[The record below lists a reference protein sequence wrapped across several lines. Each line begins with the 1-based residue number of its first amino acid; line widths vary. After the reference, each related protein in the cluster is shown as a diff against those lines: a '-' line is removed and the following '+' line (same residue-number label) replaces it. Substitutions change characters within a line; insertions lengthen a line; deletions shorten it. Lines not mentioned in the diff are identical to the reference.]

1 MPFEMLFFVIACLI
15 PSFLISFLATA
26 AMRKLAPR
34 WGLIDQPAQRKVHI
48 TPTPLGGGV
57 GIWLGVII
65 PIVCAQLIALV
76 LVKSGSNPSWIPA
89 ELIVHLDGV
98 LYRSEQLWM
107 VLAGGT
113 VLAVMGLLDDK
124 LNISW
129 KPRLIIQLLVAG
141 GLVMGGIRG
150 SLFIQQPWIGMLLTV
165 AWIIV
170 LVNSLNFLDNMD
182 GLTSGI
188 GLIAAILFAIIML
201 RFTGEPRWLVAGV
214 LLVLAGAIAG
224 FLCHNWPPA
233 KIFMGDSGSYFIG
246 LILSTMT
253 ILGTFYPGTTPT
265 GDVIVNRHVILAPLC
280 ILAIPLYDFCTVMII
295 RLKEGRSPFHADK
308 SHFSHRLVE
317 LGLSKPAT
325 VLTIHLAT
333 LTTGIGGLILYE
345 VSSWCAALLVILMI
359 LCVLSIVTIL
369 ENVGRKNRE

>member
-1 MPFEMLFFVIACLI
+1 MLFFVFACSV
-15 PSFLISFLATA
+15 PAFVISFLATA
-26 AMRKLAPR
+26 LMRKLAPR
-34 WGLIDQPAQRKVHI
+34 WGLIDQPAHRKVHV

-57 GIWLGVII
+57 GIWMGVVI
-65 PIVCAQLIALV
+65 PIASAQLIAFLI
-76 LVKSGSNPSWIPA
+76 LKSGITPA
-89 ELIVHLDGV
+89 WLPRELTPHLEGV
-98 LYRSEQLWM
+98 LYRSQQLWM
-107 VLAGGT
+107 VLGGGT
-113 VLAVMGLLDDK
+113 VLAVMGLLDDRF
-124 LNISW
+124 NISW
-129 KPRLIIQLLVAG
+129 KPRLIIQLLVAI
-141 GLVMGGIRG
+141 GLVLGGVRG
-150 SLFIQQPWIGMLLTV
+150 TLFVQQPWVGMALTV
-165 AWIIV
+165 VWIIV

-188 GLIAAILFAIIML
+188 GLIAAVLFAMIML
-201 RFTGEPRWLVAGV
+201 RYTGEPRWLVAGV
-214 LLVLAGAIAG
+214 LLVLAGSIAG

-253 ILGTFYPGTTPT
+253 VLGTFYSGHSSA
-265 GDVIVNRHVILAPLC
+265 GDSEGARHVILAPLC

-317 LGLSKPAT
+317 LGLSKRDT

-333 LTTGIGGLILYE
+333 LTTGVGGLILYE
-345 VSSWCAALLVILMI
+345 VSTWNAALLIILMI

-369 ENVGRKNRE
+369 ENVGRKNRNE

>member
-1 MPFEMLFFVIACLI
+1 MLFFVFACLV
-15 PSFLISFLATA
+15 PAFVISFLATA
-26 AMRKLAPR
+26 LMRKFAPR
-34 WGLIDQPAQRKVHI
+34 WGLIDQPAQRKVHV

-65 PIVCAQLIALV
+65 PIAAAQLIAFLI
-76 LVKSGSNPSWIPA
+76 LKSGSTPAWIPR
-89 ELIVHLDGV
+89 ELTPHLEGV
-98 LYRSEQLWM
+98 LYRSQQLWM
-107 VLAGGT
+107 VLGGGT

-124 LNISW
+124 LNLSW
-129 KPRLIIQLLVAG
+129 KPRLIIQLLVAISLVLG
-141 GLVMGGIRG
+141 GVRG
-150 SLFIQQPWIGMLLTV
+150 TLFVQQPWVGMALTV
-165 AWIIV
+165 VWIIV

-188 GLIAAILFAIIML
+188 GLIAAVLFAIIML
-201 RFTGEPRWLVAGV
+201 RYTGEPRWLVAGV

-246 LILSTMT
+246 LLLSTMT
-253 ILGTFYPGTTPT
+253 VLGTFYSGNSPA
-265 GDVIVNRHVILAPLC
+265 GDSEGARHVILAPLC
-280 ILAIPLYDFCTVMII
+280 ILTIPLYDFCTVMLI

-317 LGLSKPAT
+317 LGLSKRDT

-333 LTTGIGGLILYE
+333 LTTGVAGLILYE
-345 VSSWCAALLVILMI
+345 VSTWNAALLIILMI

-369 ENVGRKNRE
+369 ENVGRKNRNE

>member
-1 MPFEMLFFVIACLI
+1 MLFFVFACLV

-26 AMRKLAPR
+26 AMRKLAPK
-34 WGLIDQPAQRKVHI
+34 WGLIDQPAQRKVHAN
-48 TPTPLGGGV
+48 PTPLGGGV
-57 GIWLGVII
+57 GIWLGVIV
-65 PIVCAQLIALV
+65 PIAIAQLCV
-76 LVKSGSNPSWIPA
+76 LMIVKSGTTPSWVPP
-89 ELIVHLDGV
+89 ELVPHLQGV
-98 LYRSEQLWM
+98 LYRSQLLWA
-107 VLAGGT
+107 VLGGGT
-113 VLAVMGLLDDK
+113 ILSMMGLLDDK

-129 KPRLIIQLLVAG
+129 KPRLIIQLLVAL
-141 GLVMGGIRG
+141 GLVLAGVRG
-150 SLFIQQPWIGMLLTV
+150 TLFIQQPWIGILLST

-188 GLIAAILFAIIML
+188 GLIASVMFALIML
-201 RFTGEPRWLVAGV
+201 RYTGEPRWLVAGV
-214 LLVLAGAIAG
+214 LLVLAGSISG

-253 ILGTFYPGTTPT
+253 ILGTFYSGNTPLGESVT
-265 GDVIVNRHVILAPLC
+265 SRHVILAPLC
-280 ILAIPLYDFCTVMII
+280 ILAIPLYDFCTVMLI

-317 LGLSKPAT
+317 LGLSKRDT

-333 LTTGIGGLILYE
+333 LTTGVGGLILYE
-345 VSSWCAALLVILMI
+345 VTSWNAALLIILMVV
-359 LCVLSIVTIL
+359 CVLSIVTIL

>member
-1 MPFEMLFFVIACLI
+1 MLFFVIACLV
-15 PSFLISFLATA
+15 PSFLISFLATG
-26 AMRKLAPR
+26 AMRKLAPK

-48 TPTPLGGGV
+48 NPTPLGGGV
-57 GIWLGVII
+57 GIWLGVIL
-65 PIVCAQLIALV
+65 PIAVAQLTVLV
-76 LVKSGSNPSWIPA
+76 IVKSGATPTWIPQ
-89 ELIVHLDGV
+89 ELVPHLEGV
-98 LYRSEQLWM
+98 LYRSGQLWA

-129 KPRLIIQLLVAG
+129 KPRLVIQLLVAF
-141 GLVMGGIRG
+141 GLVLAGVRG
-150 SLFIQQPWIGMLLTV
+150 TLFIQQPWIGILLTV
-165 AWIIV
+165 VWIIV

-188 GLIAAILFAIIML
+188 GLIAAVLFALIML

-214 LLVLAGAIAG
+214 LLVLAGSIAG

-253 ILGTFYPGTTPT
+253 ILGTFYPGDLPE
-265 GDVIVNRHVILAPLC
+265 GASVASRHVILAPLC

-317 LGLSKPAT
+317 LGLSKRDT

-333 LTTGIGGLILYE
+333 LTTGVGGLILYE
-345 VSSWCAALLVILMI
+345 VSSWSAALLVILMI

>member
-1 MPFEMLFFVIACLI
+1 MLIEMLFFVIACLV
-15 PSFLISFLATA
+15 PSFFISFLATA

-34 WGLIDQPAQRKVHI
+34 WGLIDQPAQRKMHL

-65 PIVCAQLIALV
+65 PIVCAQLIAFV
-76 LVKSGSNPSWIPA
+76 IVKSDLDPSWIPA
-89 ELIVHLDGV
+89 ELLPHLEGV
-98 LYRSEQLWM
+98 LYRSGQLWL

-113 VLAVMGLLDDK
+113 ILAVMGLLDDK

-141 GLVMGGIRG
+141 GLVWGGIRG
-150 SLFIQQPWIGMLLTV
+150 TLFIQQPWIGMLLTV

-188 GLIAAILFAIIML
+188 GLIAAILFALIML
-201 RFTGEPRWLVAGV
+201 RYTGEPRWLVAGI
-214 LLVLAGAIAG
+214 LLVLAGSIAG

-253 ILGTFYPGTTPT
+253 ILGTFYPGESSD
-265 GDVIVNRHVILAPLC
+265 GESVLNRHVILAPLC

-317 LGLSKPAT
+317 LGLSKRDT

-345 VSSWCAALLVILMI
+345 VSSWNAALLVMLMI

>member
-1 MPFEMLFFVIACLI
+1 MLFFVFACLV
-15 PSFLISFLATA
+15 PAFVISFLATA
-26 AMRKLAPR
+26 LMRKFAPR
-34 WGLIDQPAQRKVHI
+34 WGLIDQPAQRKVHV

-65 PIVCAQLIALV
+65 PIAAAQLIAFLI
-76 LVKSGSNPSWIPA
+76 LKSGSTPAWIPR
-89 ELIVHLDGV
+89 ELTPHLEGV
-98 LYRSEQLWM
+98 LYRSQQLWM
-107 VLAGGT
+107 VLGGGT

-124 LNISW
+124 LNLSW
-129 KPRLIIQLLVAG
+129 KPRLIIQLLVAISLVLG
-141 GLVMGGIRG
+141 GVRG
-150 SLFIQQPWIGMLLTV
+150 TLFVQQPWVGMALTV
-165 AWIIV
+165 VWIIV

-188 GLIAAILFAIIML
+188 GLIAAVLFAIIML
-201 RFTGEPRWLVAGV
+201 RYTGEPRWLVAGV

-246 LILSTMT
+246 LLLSTMT
-253 ILGTFYPGTTPT
+253 VLGTFYSGNSPA
-265 GDVIVNRHVILAPLC
+265 GDSEGARHVILAPLC
-280 ILAIPLYDFCTVMII
+280 ILAIPLYDFCTVMLI

-317 LGLSKPAT
+317 LGLSKRDT

-333 LTTGIGGLILYE
+333 LTTGVAGLILYE
-345 VSSWCAALLVILMI
+345 VSTWNAALLIILMI

-369 ENVGRKNRE
+369 ENVGRKNRNE

>member
-1 MPFEMLFFVIACLI
+1 MLFFVFACLV
-15 PSFLISFLATA
+15 PAFVISFLATA
-26 AMRKLAPR
+26 LMRKLAPR
-34 WGLIDQPAQRKVHI
+34 WGLIDQPAQRKVHV

-57 GIWLGVII
+57 GIWMGVII
-65 PIVCAQLIALV
+65 PIASAQLIAWIIL
-76 LVKSGSNPSWIPA
+76 KSGSTPAWIPR
-89 ELIVHLDGV
+89 ELAPHLEGV
-98 LYRSEQLWM
+98 LYRSQQLWM
-107 VLAGGT
+107 VLGGGT
-113 VLAVMGLLDDK
+113 ILAVMGLLDDK

-129 KPRLIIQLLVAG
+129 KPRLIIQLLVAI
-141 GLVMGGIRG
+141 GLVLGGVRG
-150 SLFIQQPWIGMLLTV
+150 TLFVEQPWVGMALTV

-188 GLIAAILFAIIML
+188 GLIAAVLFAWIML
-201 RFTGEPRWLVAGV
+201 RYTGEPRWLVAGV

-246 LILSTMT
+246 LLLSTMT
-253 ILGTFYPGTTPT
+253 VLGTFYSGNYSA
-265 GDVIVNRHVILAPLC
+265 GASEGARHVILAPLC

-317 LGLSKPAT
+317 LGLSKRDT

-333 LTTGIGGLILYE
+333 LTTGVGGLILYE
-345 VSSWCAALLVILMI
+345 VSSWNAALLIILMI

-369 ENVGRKNRE
+369 ENVGRKNRNE

>member
-1 MPFEMLFFVIACLI
+1 MLFFVIACLV
-15 PSFLISFLATA
+15 PAFLISFLATA
-26 AMRKLAPR
+26 AMRKLAPQ
-34 WGLIDQPAQRKVHI
+34 WGLIDQPAQRKVHT

-57 GIWLGVII
+57 GIWLGVVV
-65 PIVCAQLIALV
+65 PIAVAQLIV
-76 LVKSGSNPSWIPA
+76 LVILKTGFTTSWIPE
-89 ELIVHLDGV
+89 ELVPHLEGV
-98 LYRSEQLWM
+98 LYRSGQLWT

-124 LNISW
+124 HNISW
-129 KPRLIIQLLVAG
+129 KPRLAIQLLVAFS
-141 GLVMGGIRG
+141 LVMAGVRG
-150 SLFIQQPWIGMLLTV
+150 TLFIQQPWVGIVLTV
-165 AWIIV
+165 AWIII

-188 GLIAAILFAIIML
+188 GLIAAVLFALIML

-214 LLVLAGAIAG
+214 LLVLAGSIAG

-253 ILGTFYPGTTPT
+253 ILGTFYPGETAT
-265 GDVIVNRHVILAPLC
+265 GESVASRHVILAPLC

-317 LGLSKPAT
+317 LGLSKRNT

-333 LTTGIGGLILYE
+333 LTTGVGGLILYE
-345 VSSWCAALLVILMI
+345 VSSWNAALLVILMI
-359 LCVLSIVTIL
+359 LCVLCIVTIL
-369 ENVGRKNRE
+369 ENVGRKNRNE

>member
-1 MPFEMLFFVIACLI
+1 
-15 PSFLISFLATA
+15 
-26 AMRKLAPR
+26 MRKLAPR
-34 WGLIDQPAQRKVHI
+34 WGLIDQPAQRKVHV

-65 PIVCAQLIALV
+65 PIALAQFTAYLIL
-76 LVKSGSNPSWIPA
+76 KSGSTPDWFPS
-89 ELIVHLDGV
+89 ELAPHLEGV
-98 LYRSEQLWM
+98 LYRSQQLWM

-129 KPRLIIQLLVAG
+129 KPRLGLQLLVAT
-141 GLVMGGIRG
+141 GLVLGGVRG
-150 SLFIQQPWIGMLLTV
+150 TLFLQQPWIGMALTV
-165 AWIIV
+165 VWIIV

-188 GLIAAILFAIIML
+188 GLIASVLFAWIML
-201 RFTGEPRWLVAGV
+201 RYTGEPRWLVAGV
-214 LLVLAGAIAG
+214 LLVLAGSIAG

-246 LILSTMT
+246 LLLSTMT
-253 ILGTFYPGTTPT
+253 VLGTFYS
-265 GDVIVNRHVILAPLC
+265 GDSPADESVAMRHVILAPLC

-317 LGLSKPAT
+317 LGLSKRDT

-333 LTTGIGGLILYE
+333 LTTGVGGLILYE
-345 VSSWCAALLVILMI
+345 VTSWNAALLIILMI

-369 ENVGRKNRE
+369 ENVGRKNRNE

>member
-1 MPFEMLFFVIACLI
+1 MLFFVFACLV
-15 PSFLISFLATA
+15 PAFVISFLATA
-26 AMRKLAPR
+26 LMRKLAPR
-34 WGLIDQPAQRKVHI
+34 WGLIDQPAQRKVHV

-57 GIWLGVII
+57 GIWMGVII
-65 PIVCAQLIALV
+65 PIAAAQLIAWIIL
-76 LVKSGSNPSWIPA
+76 KSGSTPAWIPR
-89 ELIVHLDGV
+89 ELAPHLEGV
-98 LYRSEQLWM
+98 LYRSQQLWM
-107 VLAGGT
+107 VLGGGT
-113 VLAVMGLLDDK
+113 ILAVMGLLDDK

-129 KPRLIIQLLVAG
+129 KPRLVIQLLVAI
-141 GLVMGGIRG
+141 GLVLGGVRG
-150 SLFIQQPWIGMLLTV
+150 TLFVEQPWVGMVLTV

-188 GLIAAILFAIIML
+188 GLIAAVLFAWIML
-201 RFTGEPRWLVAGV
+201 RYTGEPRWLVAGV

-246 LILSTMT
+246 LLLSTMT
-253 ILGTFYPGTTPT
+253 VLGTFYSGNSSA
-265 GDVIVNRHVILAPLC
+265 GASEGARHVILAPLC

-317 LGLSKPAT
+317 LGLSKRDT

-333 LTTGIGGLILYE
+333 LTTGVGGLILYE
-345 VSSWCAALLVILMI
+345 VSSWNAALLIILMI

-369 ENVGRKNRE
+369 ENVGRKNRNE

>member
-1 MPFEMLFFVIACLI
+1 MLFFVFACLA

-34 WGLIDQPAQRKVHI
+34 WGLIDQPAQRKVH
-48 TPTPLGGGV
+48 TNPTPLGGGV
-57 GIWLGVII
+57 GIWLGVVV
-65 PIVCAQLIALV
+65 PIVIAQLSV
-76 LVKSGSNPSWIPA
+76 LIILKSGTTPSWIPQ
-89 ELIVHLDGV
+89 ELVPHLEGV
-98 LYRSEQLWM
+98 LYRSGQLWV

-129 KPRLIIQLLVAG
+129 KPRLIIQLLVAV
-141 GLVMGGIRG
+141 GLVLAGVRG
-150 SLFIQQPWIGMLLTV
+150 TLFIQQPWIGILLTV
-165 AWIIV
+165 TWIIV

-188 GLIAAILFAIIML
+188 GLIAAVLFALIML

-214 LLVLAGAIAG
+214 LLVLAGSIAG

-246 LILSTMT
+246 LLLSTMT
-253 ILGTFYPGTTPT
+253 ILGTFYSGDSPT
-265 GDVIVNRHVILAPLC
+265 GESVASRHVILAPLC

-317 LGLSKPAT
+317 LGLSKRNT

-345 VSSWCAALLVILMI
+345 VSSWNAAILVILMI
-359 LCVLSIVTIL
+359 VCVLSIVTIL
-369 ENVGRKNRE
+369 ESAGRKKRDE

>member
-1 MPFEMLFFVIACLI
+1 MPIEMLFFVIACLV
-15 PSFLISFLATA
+15 PSFFISFLATA

-34 WGLIDQPAQRKVHI
+34 WGLIDQPAQRKMHI

-57 GIWLGVII
+57 GIWLGVMI

-76 LVKSGSNPSWIPA
+76 IVKSNLDPSWIPA
-89 ELIVHLDGV
+89 ELLPHLEGV
-98 LYRSEQLWM
+98 LYRSGQLWL

-113 VLAVMGLLDDK
+113 ILAVMGLLDDK

-141 GLVMGGIRG
+141 GLVWGGIRG
-150 SLFIQQPWIGMLLTV
+150 TLFIQQPWIGVLLTV
-165 AWIIV
+165 VWIIV

-188 GLIAAILFAIIML
+188 GLIAAVLFALIML
-201 RFTGEPRWLVAGV
+201 RYTGEPRWLVAGV
-214 LLVLAGAIAG
+214 LLVLAGSIAG

-253 ILGTFYPGTTPT
+253 ILGTFYPGESSDGET
-265 GDVIVNRHVILAPLC
+265 VINRHVILAPLC

-317 LGLSKPAT
+317 LGLSKRDT

-345 VSSWCAALLVILMI
+345 VSSWNAALLVMLMI

>member
-1 MPFEMLFFVIACLI
+1 MLFFVFACLV
-15 PSFLISFLATA
+15 PAFVISFLATA
-26 AMRKLAPR
+26 LMRKLAPR
-34 WGLIDQPAQRKVHI
+34 WGLIDQPAHRKVHV

-57 GIWLGVII
+57 GIWMGVII
-65 PIVCAQLIALV
+65 PIASAQLIAWLI
-76 LVKSGSNPSWIPA
+76 LKSGSTPTWIPR
-89 ELIVHLDGV
+89 ELAPHLEGV
-98 LYRSEQLWM
+98 LYRSQQLWM
-107 VLAGGT
+107 VLGGGT
-113 VLAVMGLLDDK
+113 ILAVMGLLDDK

-129 KPRLIIQLLVAG
+129 KPRLIIQLLVAI
-141 GLVMGGIRG
+141 GLVLGGVRG
-150 SLFIQQPWIGMLLTV
+150 TLFVEQPWVGMVLTV

-188 GLIAAILFAIIML
+188 GLIAAVLFAWIML
-201 RFTGEPRWLVAGV
+201 RYTGEPRWLVAGV

-246 LILSTMT
+246 LLLSTMT
-253 ILGTFYPGTTPT
+253 VLGTFYSGSSSA
-265 GDVIVNRHVILAPLC
+265 GASEGARHVILAPLC

-317 LGLSKPAT
+317 LGLSKRDT

-333 LTTGIGGLILYE
+333 LTTGVGGLILYE
-345 VSSWCAALLVILMI
+345 VSSWNAALLIILMI

-369 ENVGRKNRE
+369 ENVGRKNRNE

>member
-1 MPFEMLFFVIACLI
+1 MLFFVIACLV
-15 PSFLISFLATA
+15 PAFLISFLATA

-34 WGLIDQPAQRKVHI
+34 WGLIDQPAQRKVH
-48 TPTPLGGGV
+48 TNPTPLGGGV
-57 GIWLGVII
+57 GIWLGVIV
-65 PIVCAQLIALV
+65 PIAVAQLTV
-76 LVKSGSNPSWIPA
+76 LIIVKSGATPTWIPQ
-89 ELIVHLDGV
+89 ELVPHLEGV
-98 LYRSEQLWM
+98 LYRSGQLWA

-113 VLAVMGLLDDK
+113 ILAGMGLLDDK

-129 KPRLIIQLLVAG
+129 KPRLFIQLLVAF
-141 GLVMGGIRG
+141 GLVLAGVRG
-150 SLFIQQPWIGMLLTV
+150 TLFIQQPWVGILLTV

-188 GLIAAILFAIIML
+188 GLIAAVLFALIML

-214 LLVLAGAIAG
+214 LLVLAGSIAG
-224 FLCHNWPPA
+224 FLCHNWTPA

-246 LILSTMT
+246 LLLSTMT
-253 ILGTFYPGTTPT
+253 ILGTFYS
-265 GDVIVNRHVILAPLC
+265 GDAPSGESVTVSRHVILAPLC

-308 SHFSHRLVE
+308 SHFSHRVVE
-317 LGLSKPAT
+317 LGLSKRDT

-333 LTTGIGGLILYE
+333 LTTGVGGLILYE
-345 VSSWCAALLVILMI
+345 VSSWNAALLVILMI
-359 LCVLSIVTIL
+359 VCVLSIVTIL
-369 ENVGRKNRE
+369 ENAGRKNRE

>member
-1 MPFEMLFFVIACLI
+1 
-15 PSFLISFLATA
+15 
-26 AMRKLAPR
+26 MRKLAPR
-34 WGLIDQPAQRKVHI
+34 WGLIDQPAQRKVHV

-57 GIWLGVII
+57 GIWMGVII
-65 PIVCAQLIALV
+65 PIVCAQLVV
-76 LVKSGSNPSWIPA
+76 LLIVKWDFNPTWIPA
-89 ELIVHLDGV
+89 ELIPHLNGV

-107 VLAGGT
+107 VLGGGT

-129 KPRLIIQLLVAG
+129 KPRLLIQLLVAG
-141 GLVMGGIRG
+141 GLVWGGIRG
-150 SLFIQQPWIGMLLTV
+150 TLFIQQPWIGMLLTV

-188 GLIAAILFAIIML
+188 GLIAAVLFALIML
-201 RFTGEPRWLVAGV
+201 RYTGEPRWLVAGV
-214 LLVLAGAIAG
+214 LLILAGSIAG

-253 ILGTFYPGTTPT
+253 ILGTFYPGATSNTET
-265 GDVIVNRHVILAPLC
+265 VMSRHVILAPLC

-317 LGLSKPAT
+317 LGLSKRNT

-345 VSSWCAALLVILMI
+345 VSSWSAALLVMLMI
-359 LCVLSIVTIL
+359 FCVLSIVTIL

>member
-1 MPFEMLFFVIACLI
+1 MLFFVFACLI
-15 PSFLISFLATA
+15 PAFLISFLSTA
-26 AMRKLAPR
+26 AMRKLAPK
-34 WGLIDQPAQRKVHI
+34 WGLIDQPAQRKVHS

-57 GIWLGVII
+57 GIWLGVVV
-65 PIVCAQLIALV
+65 PIAVAQLTV
-76 LVKSGSNPSWIPA
+76 LVILKTGISTSWIPQ
-89 ELIVHLDGV
+89 ELVPHLEGV
-98 LYRSEQLWM
+98 LYRSGQLWT
-107 VLAGGT
+107 VLGGGT

-124 LNISW
+124 HNISW
-129 KPRLIIQLLVAG
+129 KPRLAIQILVAV
-141 GLVMGGIRG
+141 GLVMAGVRG
-150 SLFIQQPWIGMLLTV
+150 TLFIQQPWIGIVLTM

-188 GLIAAILFAIIML
+188 GLIAAVLFALIML

-214 LLVLAGAIAG
+214 LLVLAGSIAG

-253 ILGTFYPGTTPT
+253 ILGTFYPGDAPT
-265 GDVIVNRHVILAPLC
+265 GESVASRHVILAPLC

-317 LGLSKPAT
+317 LGLSKRNT

-333 LTTGIGGLILYE
+333 LTTGVGGLILYE
-345 VSSWCAALLVILMI
+345 VSTWNAALLVILMI
-359 LCVLSIVTIL
+359 LCVLCIVTIL
-369 ENVGRKNRE
+369 ENVGRKNRNE

>member
-1 MPFEMLFFVIACLI
+1 MLFFVFACLA
-15 PSFLISFLATA
+15 PSFIISFLATA

-57 GIWLGVII
+57 GIWLGVVI
-65 PIVCAQLIALV
+65 PIAVAQLSVFIIL
-76 LVKSGSNPSWIPA
+76 KSGMSLTWIPQ
-89 ELIVHLDGV
+89 ELVPHLEGV
-98 LYRSEQLWM
+98 LYRSGQLWL

-113 VLAVMGLLDDK
+113 VLSVMGLLDDK

-129 KPRLIIQLLVAG
+129 KPRLIIQLLVAV
-141 GLVMGGIRG
+141 GLVFAGVRG
-150 SLFIQQPWIGMLLTV
+150 TLFLQMPWIGMLLSV
-165 AWIIV
+165 VWIIV

-188 GLIAAILFAIIML
+188 GLIAAVLFALIML

-214 LLVLAGAIAG
+214 LLVLAGSISG

-246 LILSTMT
+246 LLLSTMT
-253 ILGTFYPGTTPT
+253 ILGTFYPGETAV
-265 GDVIVNRHVILAPLC
+265 GESVSSRHVILAPLC

-317 LGLSKPAT
+317 LGLSKRDT

-333 LTTGIGGLILYE
+333 LTTGVGGLILYE
-345 VSSWCAALLVILMI
+345 VSSWNAALLVLLMI

-369 ENVGRKNRE
+369 ENVGRKNRNE

>member
-1 MPFEMLFFVIACLI
+1 MPIEMLFFVIACLV
-15 PSFLISFLATA
+15 PSFFISFLATA

-34 WGLIDQPAQRKVHI
+34 WGLIDQPAQRKMHI

-57 GIWLGVII
+57 GIWLGVMI

-76 LVKSGSNPSWIPA
+76 IVKSNLDPSWIPA
-89 ELIVHLDGV
+89 ELLPHLEGV
-98 LYRSEQLWM
+98 LYRSGQLWL

-113 VLAVMGLLDDK
+113 ILAIMGLLDDK

-141 GLVMGGIRG
+141 GLVWGGIRG
-150 SLFIQQPWIGMLLTV
+150 TLFIQQPWIGVLLTV
-165 AWIIV
+165 VWIIV

-188 GLIAAILFAIIML
+188 GLIAAVLFALIML
-201 RFTGEPRWLVAGV
+201 RYTGEPRWLVAGV
-214 LLVLAGAIAG
+214 LLVLAGSIAG

-253 ILGTFYPGTTPT
+253 ILGTFYPGESSDGET
-265 GDVIVNRHVILAPLC
+265 VINRHVILAPLC

-317 LGLSKPAT
+317 LGLSKRDT

-345 VSSWCAALLVILMI
+345 VSSWNAALLVMLMI

>member
-1 MPFEMLFFVIACLI
+1 MLFFVFACLV
-15 PSFLISFLATA
+15 PAFVISFLATA
-26 AMRKLAPR
+26 LMRKLAPR
-34 WGLIDQPAQRKVHI
+34 WGLIDQPAQRKVHV

-57 GIWLGVII
+57 GIWMGVII
-65 PIVCAQLIALV
+65 PIASAQLIAWIIL
-76 LVKSGSNPSWIPA
+76 KSGSTPAWIPR
-89 ELIVHLDGV
+89 ELAPHLEGV
-98 LYRSEQLWM
+98 LYRSQQLWM
-107 VLAGGT
+107 VLGGGT
-113 VLAVMGLLDDK
+113 ILAVMGLLDDK

-129 KPRLIIQLLVAG
+129 KPRLIIQLLVAISLVLG
-141 GLVMGGIRG
+141 GVRG
-150 SLFIQQPWIGMLLTV
+150 TLFVEQPWVGMVLTV

-188 GLIAAILFAIIML
+188 GLIAAVLFAWIML
-201 RFTGEPRWLVAGV
+201 RYTGEPRWLVAGV

-246 LILSTMT
+246 LLLSTMT
-253 ILGTFYPGTTPT
+253 VLGTFYSGNSSA
-265 GDVIVNRHVILAPLC
+265 GASEGARHVILAPLC

-317 LGLSKPAT
+317 LGLSKRDT

-333 LTTGIGGLILYE
+333 LTTGVGGLILYE
-345 VSSWCAALLVILMI
+345 VSSWNAALLIILMI

-369 ENVGRKNRE
+369 ENVGRKNRNE

>member
-1 MPFEMLFFVIACLI
+1 MLFFVIACLV
-15 PSFLISFLATA
+15 PAFLISFLATA

-34 WGLIDQPAQRKVHI
+34 WGLIDQPAQRKVH
-48 TPTPLGGGV
+48 TNPTPLGGGV
-57 GIWLGVII
+57 GIWLGVIV
-65 PIVCAQLIALV
+65 PIAVAQLTV
-76 LVKSGSNPSWIPA
+76 LIIVKSGATPTWIPQ
-89 ELIVHLDGV
+89 ELVPHLEGV
-98 LYRSEQLWM
+98 LYRSGQLWA

-113 VLAVMGLLDDK
+113 ILAGMGLLDDK

-129 KPRLIIQLLVAG
+129 KPRLFIQLLVAF
-141 GLVMGGIRG
+141 GLVLAGVRG
-150 SLFIQQPWIGMLLTV
+150 TLFIQQPWVGILLTV

-188 GLIAAILFAIIML
+188 GLIAAVLFALIML

-214 LLVLAGAIAG
+214 LLVLAGSIAG
-224 FLCHNWPPA
+224 FLCHNWTPA

-246 LILSTMT
+246 LLLSTMT
-253 ILGTFYPGTTPT
+253 ILGTFYS
-265 GDVIVNRHVILAPLC
+265 GDAPSGESVTVSRHVILAPLC

-317 LGLSKPAT
+317 LGLSKRDT

-333 LTTGIGGLILYE
+333 LTTGVGGLILYE
-345 VSSWCAALLVILMI
+345 VSSWNAALLVILMI
-359 LCVLSIVTIL
+359 VCVLSIVTIL
-369 ENVGRKNRE
+369 ENAGRKNRE

>member
-1 MPFEMLFFVIACLI
+1 MLFFVFACLA

-34 WGLIDQPAQRKVHI
+34 WGLIDQPAQRKVH
-48 TPTPLGGGV
+48 TNPTPLGGGV
-57 GIWLGVII
+57 GIWLGVVV
-65 PIVCAQLIALV
+65 PIVIAQLSV
-76 LVKSGSNPSWIPA
+76 LIILKSGTTPSWIPQ
-89 ELIVHLDGV
+89 ELVPHLEGV
-98 LYRSEQLWM
+98 LYRSGQLWV

-129 KPRLIIQLLVAG
+129 KPRLIIQILVALG
-141 GLVMGGIRG
+141 MVLAGVRG
-150 SLFIQQPWIGMLLTV
+150 TLFIQQPWIGILLTV

-188 GLIAAILFAIIML
+188 GLIAAVLFALIML

-214 LLVLAGAIAG
+214 LLVLAGSIAG

-246 LILSTMT
+246 LLLSTMT
-253 ILGTFYPGTTPT
+253 ILGTFYSGDSPT
-265 GDVIVNRHVILAPLC
+265 GESVPSRHVILAPLC

-317 LGLSKPAT
+317 LGLSKRNT

-345 VSSWCAALLVILMI
+345 VSSWNAAILVILMI
-359 LCVLSIVTIL
+359 VCVLSIVTIL
-369 ENVGRKNRE
+369 ENAGRKNRDE

>member
-1 MPFEMLFFVIACLI
+1 MLFFVFACLA
-15 PSFLISFLATA
+15 PSFIISFLATA

-57 GIWLGVII
+57 GIWLGVVI
-65 PIVCAQLIALV
+65 PIAVAQLSVFIIL
-76 LVKSGSNPSWIPA
+76 KSGMSLTWIPQ
-89 ELIVHLDGV
+89 ELVPHLEGV
-98 LYRSEQLWM
+98 LYRSGQLWL

-113 VLAVMGLLDDK
+113 VLSVMGLLDDK

-129 KPRLIIQLLVAG
+129 KPRLIIQLLVAV
-141 GLVMGGIRG
+141 GLVFAGVRG
-150 SLFIQQPWIGMLLTV
+150 TLFLQMPWIGMLLSV
-165 AWIIV
+165 VWIIV

-188 GLIAAILFAIIML
+188 GLIAAVLFALIML

-214 LLVLAGAIAG
+214 LLVLAGSISG

-246 LILSTMT
+246 LLLSTMT
-253 ILGTFYPGTTPT
+253 ILGTFYPGETAA
-265 GDVIVNRHVILAPLC
+265 GESVSSRHVILAPLC

-317 LGLSKPAT
+317 LGLSKRDT

-333 LTTGIGGLILYE
+333 LTTGVGGLILYE
-345 VSSWCAALLVILMI
+345 VSSWNAALLVLLMI

-369 ENVGRKNRE
+369 ENVGRKNRNE

>member
-1 MPFEMLFFVIACLI
+1 MLFFVFACLV
-15 PSFLISFLATA
+15 PSFFISFLATA
-26 AMRKLAPR
+26 AMRRLAPR
-34 WGLIDQPAQRKVHI
+34 WGLIDQPAQRKVH
-48 TPTPLGGGV
+48 TSPTPLGGGV
-57 GIWLGVII
+57 GIWLGVVV
-65 PIVCAQLIALV
+65 PIAIAQLSV
-76 LVKSGSNPSWIPA
+76 LVILKTGMKTTWIPQ
-89 ELIVHLDGV
+89 ELIPHLEGV
-98 LYRSEQLWM
+98 LYRSKQLWL

-113 VLAVMGLLDDK
+113 VLATMGLLDDK

-129 KPRLIIQLLVAG
+129 KPRLIIQLLVAC
-141 GLVMGGIRG
+141 GLVLAGVRAT
-150 SLFIQQPWIGMLLTV
+150 LFLQMPWIGMLFSV

-182 GLTSGI
+182 GLTAGI
-188 GLIAAILFAIIML
+188 GLIAAVLFALIML

-214 LLVLAGAIAG
+214 LLVLSGSIGG

-246 LILSTMT
+246 LLLSTMT
-253 ILGTFYPGTTPT
+253 ILGTFYPGNTPGGESIT
-265 GDVIVNRHVILAPLC
+265 SRHVILAPLC
-280 ILAIPLYDFCTVMII
+280 ILAIPLYDFCTVMLI
-295 RLKEGRSPFHADK
+295 RIKEGRSPFHADK

-317 LGLSKPAT
+317 LGLSKRDT

-333 LTTGIGGLILYE
+333 LTTGVGGLILYE
-345 VSSWCAALLVILMI
+345 VSSWNAALLVILMI

>member
-1 MPFEMLFFVIACLI
+1 MLFFVFACLV
-15 PSFLISFLATA
+15 PAFVISFLATA
-26 AMRKLAPR
+26 LMRKLAPR
-34 WGLIDQPAQRKVHI
+34 WGLIDQPAQRKVHV

-57 GIWLGVII
+57 GIWLGVIL
-65 PIVCAQLIALV
+65 PIASAQLIAFLI
-76 LVKSGSNPSWIPA
+76 LKSGSTPGWIPR
-89 ELIVHLDGV
+89 ELAPHLEGV
-98 LYRSEQLWM
+98 LYRSRQLWM
-107 VLAGGT
+107 VLGGGT

-141 GLVMGGIRG
+141 GLVLGGVRG
-150 SLFIQQPWIGMLLTV
+150 TLFVQQPWVGMALTV

-188 GLIAAILFAIIML
+188 GLIAAVLFAIIML
-201 RFTGEPRWLVAGV
+201 RYTGEPRWLVAGV
-214 LLVLAGAIAG
+214 LLVLAGSIAG

-253 ILGTFYPGTTPT
+253 VLGTFYSGHTAA
-265 GDVIVNRHVILAPLC
+265 GDSEGARHVILAPLC

-317 LGLSKPAT
+317 LGLSKRDT

-333 LTTGIGGLILYE
+333 LTTGVAGLILYE
-345 VSSWCAALLVILMI
+345 VSSWNAALLIILMI

-369 ENVGRKNRE
+369 ENVGRKNRNE

>member
-1 MPFEMLFFVIACLI
+1 MLFFVFACLA
-15 PSFLISFLATA
+15 PSFVISFLATA

-34 WGLIDQPAQRKVHI
+34 WGLIDQPAQRKVHAN
-48 TPTPLGGGV
+48 PTPLGGGV
-57 GIWLGVII
+57 GIWLGVVV
-65 PIVCAQLIALV
+65 PIAIAQLSVLV
-76 LVKSGSNPSWIPA
+76 IVKSGMTPTWIPQ
-89 ELIVHLDGV
+89 ELVPHLEGV
-98 LYRSEQLWM
+98 LYRSGQLWL

-113 VLAVMGLLDDK
+113 VLSVMGLLDDK

-129 KPRLIIQLLVAG
+129 KPRLIIQLLVAI
-141 GLVMGGIRG
+141 GLVLAGVRG
-150 SLFIQQPWIGMLLTV
+150 TLFLQMPWLGMLLSV
-165 AWIIV
+165 VWIIV

-188 GLIAAILFAIIML
+188 GLIAAVLFALIML

-214 LLVLAGAIAG
+214 LLVLSGSIGG

-246 LILSTMT
+246 LLLSTMT
-253 ILGTFYPGTTPT
+253 ILGTFYPGNASA
-265 GDVIVNRHVILAPLC
+265 GESIVSRHVILAPLC

-317 LGLSKPAT
+317 LGLSKRNT

-333 LTTGIGGLILYE
+333 LTTGVGGLILYE
-345 VSSWCAALLVILMI
+345 VSSWNAALLVILMI
-359 LCVLSIVTIL
+359 ICVLSIVTIL

>member
-1 MPFEMLFFVIACLI
+1 MLFFVFACLV
-15 PSFLISFLATA
+15 PAFVISFLATA
-26 AMRKLAPR
+26 LMRKLAPR
-34 WGLIDQPAQRKVHI
+34 WGLIDQPAQRKVHV

-57 GIWLGVII
+57 GIWMGVII
-65 PIVCAQLIALV
+65 PIASAQLIAWIIL
-76 LVKSGSNPSWIPA
+76 KSGSTPAWIPR
-89 ELIVHLDGV
+89 ELAPHLEGV
-98 LYRSEQLWM
+98 LYRSQQLWM
-107 VLAGGT
+107 VLGGGT

-129 KPRLIIQLLVAG
+129 KPRLIIQLLVAI
-141 GLVMGGIRG
+141 GLVLGGVRG
-150 SLFIQQPWIGMLLTV
+150 TLFVEQPWVGMVLTV

-188 GLIAAILFAIIML
+188 GLIAAVLFAWIML
-201 RFTGEPRWLVAGV
+201 RYTGEPRWLVAGV

-246 LILSTMT
+246 LLLSTMT
-253 ILGTFYPGTTPT
+253 VLGTFYSGNSSA
-265 GDVIVNRHVILAPLC
+265 GESEGARHVILAPLC

-317 LGLSKPAT
+317 LGLSKRDT

-333 LTTGIGGLILYE
+333 LTTGVGGLILYE
-345 VSSWCAALLVILMI
+345 VSSWNAALLIILMI

-369 ENVGRKNRE
+369 ENVGRKNRNE